1 MANKGDVL
9 HHKQCEGV
17 KKNIHLKNIVCGLV
31 IKGILMDNEPRTLF
45 CQVYGRDW

>member
-1 MANKGDVL
+1 MANNGDVL
-9 HHKQCEGV
+9 PKKQYGG
-17 KKNIHLKNIVCGLV
+17 KKIIYLKNIVCGIV